1 MKKMIILL
9 IVLLFSSQVIY
20 SSDGENENIKN
31 IKKMFAEINRK
42 SNSSYLEYSRFQMVD
57 NKNSTEGGMIVAF
70 VLKKKFKKISVKYL
84 GEMGKYDADFYLK
97 DNKIF
102 FVYTIRTTYNAP
114 MYLTK
119 KQAKKQGID
128 AFDPKKST
136 KEENRFYFKD
146 SKLIKWL
153 DDKKQEVDVK
163 SKRSLE
169 KSIEL
174 NKEIKRIISLIKK
187 EI

>member
-1 MKKMIILL
+1 MKNIIILL

-20 SSDGENENIKN
+20 AKDGENKDIKN
-31 IKKMFAEINRK
+31 IKKMFSEINRK
-42 SNSSYLEYSRFQMVD
+42 SNSSYLEYSRFQMLD
-57 NKNSTEGGMIVAF
+57 NNNSTEGGMIVAF

-97 DNKIF
+97 DNKVF
-102 FVYTIRTTYNAP
+102 FVYSVRTNYNAP

-119 KQAKKQGID
+119 SEAKKQGIE

-136 KEENRFYFKD
+136 KDENRLYFKD
-146 SKLIKWL
+146 DKLIKWL
-153 DDKKQEVDVK
+153 DNKKEELDVK
-163 SKRSLE
+163 SKKSLN
-169 KSIEL
+169 KSKEIH
-174 NKEIKRIISLIKK
+174 KEIKRIITLIKK